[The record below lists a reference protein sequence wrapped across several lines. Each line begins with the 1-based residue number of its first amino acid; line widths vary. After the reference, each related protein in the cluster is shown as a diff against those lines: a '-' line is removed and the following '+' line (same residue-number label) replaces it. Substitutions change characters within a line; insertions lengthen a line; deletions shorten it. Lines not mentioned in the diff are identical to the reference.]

1 MKLGFLS
8 ILGIIFI
15 TLKLCSIIT
24 WSWWLVLLP
33 LYGPFALLV
42 LILFVC
48 GLVGFN
54 VIEWARS

>member
-15 TLKLCSIIT
+15 TLKLCSVIT

-33 LYGPFALLV
+33 VYGPVALAV
-42 LILFVC
+42 VIILAAAV
-48 GLVGFN
+48 VGCD
-54 VIEWARS
+54 VIKWMQS